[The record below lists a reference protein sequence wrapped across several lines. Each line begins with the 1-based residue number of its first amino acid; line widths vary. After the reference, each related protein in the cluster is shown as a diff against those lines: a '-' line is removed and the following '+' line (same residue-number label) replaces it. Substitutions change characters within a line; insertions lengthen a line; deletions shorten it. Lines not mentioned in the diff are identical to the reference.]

1 MTLNGRLAVVTGAG
15 RGIGAE
21 IARGLAGAG
30 AEVVL
35 VSRGRTE
42 LEAVAASISREGR
55 VAHVITADVSE
66 ASDVDALATQV
77 TAIGTA
83 NILVNAAG
91 VFGPIVPI
99 VDSDPEEW
107 FSTMRV
113 NLLGPYLT
121 CRAFVPAMVA
131 SGTGC
136 VLNLSS
142 AAALHSPGPLNSAYA
157 TSKVALNQFTRHL
170 AAEIA
175 GTGVTAN
182 VLHPGDV
189 KTEMWGVIRDQV
201 RDAGAEAQRNFGAW
215 VDWVERTGGDPA
227 HKAVDLV
234 LRVAAAGSEGPHG
247 EFLWIDDPLQPVID
261 SWTVDDALPSYAS
274 D

>member
-30 AEVVL
+30 ADVVL
-35 VSRGRTE
+35 VSRGRAA
-42 LEAVAASISREGR
+42 LESVAASISADGGT
-55 VAHVITADVSE
+55 AHVITADVSE
-66 ASDVDALATQV
+66 ASDVDSLATQV
-77 TAIGTA
+77 AAIGTA
-83 NILVNAAG
+83 DILVNAAG

-113 NLLGPYLT
+113 NLFGPYLT
-121 CRAFVPAMVA
+121 CRAFVPGMLA

-136 VLNLSS
+136 VINLSS
-142 AAALHSPGPLNSAYA
+142 AAALHAPGPLNSAYA

-170 AAEIA
+170 AAGIA
-175 GTGVTAN
+175 GSGVTAN

-189 KTEMWGVIRDQV
+189 KTEMWAAIRDQV
-201 RDAGAEAQRNFGAW
+201 RDAGPLAQRNFGAW
-215 VDWVERTGGDPA
+215 VAWVESTGGDPA

-234 LRVAAAGSEGPHG
+234 LRVAAAGAEGPHG
-247 EFLWIDDPLQPVID
+247 EFLWIDDPLQPVIE
-261 SWTVDDALPSYAS
+261 SWEVDDALPSYAR